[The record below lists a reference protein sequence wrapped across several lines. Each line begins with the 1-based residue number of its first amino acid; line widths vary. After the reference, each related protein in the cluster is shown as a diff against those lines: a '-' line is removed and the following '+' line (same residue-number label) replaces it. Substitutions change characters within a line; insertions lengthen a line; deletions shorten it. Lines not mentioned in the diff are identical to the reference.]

1 MVYLSKP
8 WYIDLEFNNKT
19 YKIMDTKEQIEAVV
33 FHQTQ
38 CLNALE
44 DLKMMINAHHEDIA
58 INKLKDVEKELTRL
72 TKQLRQI
79 EETIE

>member
-1 MVYLSKP
+1 
-8 WYIDLEFNNKT
+8 
-19 YKIMDTKEQIEAVV
+19 MDTKEQLESVV

-44 DLKMMINAHHEDIA
+44 DMKKLIETHHENTA

-72 TKQLRQI
+72 TLQLRQI
-79 EETIE
+79 EETIV

>member
-1 MVYLSKP
+1 
-8 WYIDLEFNNKT
+8 
-19 YKIMDTKEQIEAVV
+19 MDTKEQIENVV

-44 DLKMMINAHHEDIA
+44 DMKKLIATHHDDSA

-72 TKQLRQI
+72 TLQLRQI
-79 EETIE
+79 EEAIV

>member
-1 MVYLSKP
+1 
-8 WYIDLEFNNKT
+8 
-19 YKIMDTKEQIEAVV
+19 MDTKEQLESVV

-44 DLKMMINAHHEDIA
+44 DMKKLIETHHENTA

-72 TKQLRQI
+72 TVQLRQI
-79 EETIE
+79 EETIA

>member
-1 MVYLSKP
+1 
-8 WYIDLEFNNKT
+8 
-19 YKIMDTKEQIEAVV
+19 MDTKEQIESVV

-44 DLKMMINAHHEDIA
+44 DMKKLIETHHEDSA
-58 INKLKDVEKELTRL
+58 INKLKDVEKELMRL
-72 TKQLRQI
+72 TVQLKQI

>member
-1 MVYLSKP
+1 
-8 WYIDLEFNNKT
+8 
-19 YKIMDTKEQIEAVV
+19 MDTREQIESVV
-33 FHQTQ
+33 YHQTQ

-44 DLKMMINAHHEDIA
+44 DLKLMINTHHEDIA

-79 EETIE
+79 EDAIQ

>member
-1 MVYLSKP
+1 
-8 WYIDLEFNNKT
+8 
-19 YKIMDTKEQIEAVV
+19 MDTKEQLENVV

-44 DLKMMINAHHEDIA
+44 DMKRMIETHHDDSA

-72 TKQLRQI
+72 TVQLREI
-79 EETIE
+79 EKTIE